1 MVASRIRNGSRGFRR
16 LRRGNP
22 TEQAGAVTRQTLLG
36 RLSSGVGRWGR
47 RNAQKAPHKAANDP
61 YESDLLGRLF
71 RLRLNSLRRIP
82 TTGAARTGC
91 RGATNG
97 QPNQQAF
104 HQRSGHNRRYKEEF
118 HRRTSEP
125 NRRTVR
131 RCLTITVIFGQPPAT
146 CPPSWRPRSV
156 HPGCAASRGGWR
168 IGRYWISL

>member
-1 MVASRIRNGSRGFRR
+1 MPS
-16 LRRGNP
+16 
-22 TEQAGAVTRQTLLG
+22 TRTLPG
-36 RLSSGVGRWGR
+36 RLSSGAGRWGR
-47 RNAQKAPHKAANDP
+47 RSAQKAPHKAAKDP
-61 YESDLLGRLF
+61 YEPDLLGRLF
-71 RLRLNSLRRIP
+71 RLCRTALRRIP
-82 TTGAARTGC
+82 TTSAARTGC

-131 RCLTITVIFGQPPAT
+131 RCLTITVIFGQPPAN

>member
-1 MVASRIRNGSRGFRR
+1 VASRIRNGSRGFRR

-22 TEQAGAVTRQTLLG
+22 TEQAGAVARQTLLG

-47 RNAQKAPHKAANDP
+47 RNAQKAPHKAANGP

-71 RLRLNSLRRIP
+71 RLRLTPLRRDS

-97 QPNQQAF
+97 QPNQQPF

-125 NRRTVR
+125 NRHTLR
-131 RCLTITVIFGQPPAT
+131 RCPTITVKFGQPPAT
-146 CPPSWRPRSV
+146 CPPSWRPRSP
-156 HPGCAASRGGWR
+156 HPGRTASRGGWR